1 MITDLIARPSALLA
15 TVATRLTGSKHFQPS
30 THVPP
35 SEALRP
41 SDHFSSLLF
50 SSVRN
55 SAIEFCLLLSLSA
68 VAFGGVVPWDVNVSG
83 SMSLAEVS
91 CLMWTA
97 SVFRKL
103 YNSYLEA
110 VYFSCPRYRTQPP
123 REHALAKDKD
133 LSGRDRAQL
142 KMIEKHDLLTLFS
155 QFALDLAIYYMIPGF
170 YPAAKSDPQG
180 WATRVCK
187 LALNHYVLSFGMYW
201 MHRYMHL
208 NGFLWEKIHSFHHWA
223 KHPLSRN
230 TYEDHWLDNLLNTL
244 VGHVAAQLIVPLD
257 NTMFWASRLIRI
269 AESLE
274 KHSGVSCHWNLAHT
288 MQSWLPYAQ
297 MPHHH
302 DWHHEGHK
310 SCNFTFASVGGVWD
324 CVFGTRKM
332 GRADREAASCATAE
346 DKKAIAAK
354 HER

>member
-1 MITDLIARPSALLA
+1 MINAPIDRPAALLSTLA
-15 TVATRLTGSKHFQPS
+15 TQLAGSKRVQPS
-30 THVPP
+30 THAPP
-35 SEALRP
+35 PEALRP

-50 SSVRN
+50 SSIRN
-55 SAIEFCLLLSLSA
+55 SSIEFCLLFSLSA
-68 VAFGGVVPWDVNVSG
+68 VASGEIVPWDVDVPG

-110 VYFSCPRYRTQPP
+110 VYFSCPAFRTQPP

-133 LSGRDRAQL
+133 LCGRDRAQL
-142 KMIEKHDLLTLFS
+142 KMIERHDLLTLLS

-201 MHRYMHL
+201 MHRYMHM
-208 NGFLWEKIHSFHHWA
+208 NSFLWEKIHSFHHWA

-230 TYEDHWLDNLLNTL
+230 TYEVRACLCLLLAMTL
-244 VGHVAAQLIVPLD
+244 YSATHIHTQ
-257 NTMFWASRLIRI
+257 TRTSIR
-269 AESLE
+269 A
-274 KHSGVSCHWNLAHT
+274 NAHARRIT
-288 MQSWLPYAQ
+288 
-297 MPHHH
+297 
-302 DWHHEGHK
+302 G
-310 SCNFTFASVGGVWD
+310 
-324 CVFGTRKM
+324 
-332 GRADREAASCATAE
+332 
-346 DKKAIAAK
+346 
-354 HER
+354 